1 MPEISVKSYET
12 FFGSWTF
19 FKGGVYYV
27 YHVTS
32 LVGDS
37 LVYAGVGQLEVAAGP
52 GGEDGAVGEDGVEG
66 GGGQRPG
73 LALALGVARGH
84 HPHLCH

>member
-1 MPEISVKSYET
+1 M
-12 FFGSWTF
+12 
-19 FKGGVYYV
+19 
-27 YHVTS
+27 
-32 LVGDS
+32 VGES

-52 GGEDGAVGEDGVEG
+52 GGEDGAVGEDGVEA

-84 HPHLCH
+84 HPHLGMGGHVSLELSTDLQPQQGPSP

>member
-1 MPEISVKSYET
+1 MT
-12 FFGSWTF
+12 G
-19 FKGGVYYV
+19 
-27 YHVTS
+27 

-73 LALALGVARGH
+73 LALTLGVAGGQ
-84 HPHLCH
+84 HPHLGTGGHVSLELSTDLQPLP